1 MGRLFT
7 TRRSQWLP
15 GVGILGSAV
24 AIGSLIGVSVGAR
37 SWPSYV
43 GLIVAVLFLMG
54 WAERFRVARPERPR
68 RRKPESNL
76 RLIPGG
82 KNDYDL
88 EKDSST
94 DDQKYMM

>member
-7 TRRSQWLP
+7 TRRAQWVP
-15 GVGILGSAV
+15 GVGILGAAV
-24 AIGSLIGVSVGAR
+24 GIGSLIGVSVGAR
-37 SWPSYV
+37 SWPSYL

-54 WAERFRVARPERPR
+54 WTERLRFARPARPR
-68 RRKPESNL
+68 RRQPASNL

-82 KNDYDL
+82 KEDYDL
-88 EKDSST
+88 ENDRST